1 MNSEAHEPTTAT
13 STEPTRPPQE
23 AALMADEWQAALG
36 QLRQSMRAAT
46 GVGAAGLLLLLLAL
60 ALGGVAKWIIGAVGA
75 VLVTGAL
82 GFMVTVHQRIDQQA
96 RGAIDEYRGALSLL
110 ASLQETSAAMGEL
123 LGAMRTTSVDGL
135 LLLDRTITQVSNV
148 VRRIPLISNPLTD
161 LGLDAVAGVSRLV
174 IDGAD
179 RAAQL
184 AQGLEEAVASLDVTA
199 MERQSRA
206 MRQLAAD
213 LRQGVDGSAAP
224 SGGASRVGG

>member
-1 MNSEAHEPTTAT
+1 MNSEAHKPAT
-13 STEPTRPPQE
+13 DTQDQARPPQE

-36 QLRQSMRAAT
+36 QLRQAMHGAIAA
-46 GVGAAGLLLLLLAL
+46 
-60 ALGGVAKWIIGAVGA
+60 GAVGLVSLLGA
-75 VLVTGAL
+75 LVLGGAWKWIVAILGALLVAGAL
-82 GFMVTVHQRIDQQA
+82 GFVVLVHRRIDQEA

-110 ASLQETSAAMGEL
+110 ASLQETSGAMGEL

-148 VRRIPLISNPLTD
+148 VRRIPLLSNPLTD

-213 LRQGVDGSAAP
+213 LRQGVDGS
-224 SGGASRVGG
+224 SGSGGGASRVGG